1 MQSTQQPQRN
11 APPGG
16 LFKDTG
22 NFLLITA
29 LVGLLVATL
38 FTAWTEPGLVPGS
51 FSRTY
56 DQSLSLQATETS
68 QSQPTA
74 TARSRPLVGIVVGHW
89 DDATGDPGAVC
100 SDVSLTEFQVNQTIA
115 TLVRD
120 LLLEQGIDVDML
132 REFDPLLSGYRA
144 TVLISIHADSC
155 DYINDQATGFKVS
168 AALANPAPERSARLT
183 ACMRNRYGE
192 STGLSLHNSITPDMT
207 SYHAF
212 DEINPETTAAIIE
225 VGFLN
230 LDRQLL
236 TQEPQK
242 SAQGIVNGILCYLNN
257 ENLTPAVILPTTTPT
272 SVP

>member
-16 LFKDTG
+16 LLKDTG
-22 NFLLITA
+22 SFLLITA

-74 TARSRPLVGIVVGHW
+74 TARSRPLAGIVVGHW

-100 SDVSLTEFQVNQTIA
+100 SDISLTEFQVNQTIA

-183 ACMRNRYGE
+183 ACMRNRYSE
-192 STGLSLHNSITPDMT
+192 ATGLSLHNSITPDMT